1 MHEAGTVPQLA
12 VWDGL
17 QALALARREQLLVWL
32 AHQAKTDGY
41 TPLVVS
47 QVLGISL
54 SYLHQLYTG
63 ERHIATAGQRV
74 YAELASYLGQ
84 TPIVVRCAAGDI
96 RFEDFFTGD
105 SLVKAAR
112 AVREQLPRLQSAFAS
127 TPLSVPAF
135 AGMVAGLDIPPRR
148 ALRDL
153 AADGP
158 AALSR
163 H

>member
-1 MHEAGTVPQLA
+1 MHEMGTVPQLA

-17 QALALARREQLLVWL
+17 QALALSRREQLLVWL
-32 AHQAKTDGY
+32 AHQAKADGY

-74 YAELASYLGQ
+74 YAELAGYLGQ

-96 RFEDFFTGD
+96 RLEDFFTSD
-105 SLVKAAR
+105 SLAKGAR
-112 AVREQLPRLQSAFAS
+112 SVCERLPAVQADLVS
-127 TPLSVPAF
+127 TPLSVQAF
-135 AGMVAGLDIPPRR
+135 AGIMAGLVIPPRR
-148 ALRDL
+148 ELRDL
-153 AADGP
+153 AAHGP
-158 AALSR
+158 AALPQ